1 MEGKVVLFTLTSL
14 DLSYSQIEDVGA
26 EHLANVL
33 QYNTT
38 LTTLCLWNNK
48 IGDIGAEHLADALKH
63 NTTLTTLDFKE
74 NEIGNDGAEYLA
86 DALRHNTT
94 LNVLDLEYNQI
105 GDVGV
110 QHLADALQ
118 QNTVLASLNLTYNRL
133 GHVGAEHLAVA
144 LRHNRTLTTLY
155 LKNNEIEDAGT
166 EHLADALQHNRT
178 LTTLDLEENEIGD
191 AGAQHL
197 ADALRHNKRL
207 TTLNLSI
214 NQIGDVGA
222 QHLAD
227 ALQYNPTL
235 SSLNLAYNEIGRTGG
250 EHFTNALLY
259 NTKNFRTNSCGW
271 LFLISSIANLISL
284 FFALITRI
292 MNGSTTDPTETI
304 AWLCKFRAHIVF
316 SSRTIALWLITFAT
330 IDRWFLSNI
339 NVHRRHL
346 STLKNA
352 QRSAIFITIFSIIL
366 YAQMFY
372 CYEANLM
379 NTPLKCYGK
388 TKVCRHLTDLSLTF
402 ITVLCPLFVMIL
414 SGLLTISNIRQS
426 HRRIQILKT
435 ENIDH
440 SVNKSSGLSNDNPQ
454 QKLKRKTDRSFFE
467 CYWYNENISPIE
479 DTIDMFVYNM
489 AILLYCISNGMPFYI
504 YTLCGGTIF
513 RKALSDF
520 IQTMKRKII
529 C

>member
-1 MEGKVVLFTLTSL
+1 MRPRGQIQIGVRYPSKHFPPAAYGEGTLTSL

-227 ALQYNPTL
+227 ALQYNP
-235 SSLNLAYNEIGRTGG
+235 
-250 EHFTNALLY
+250 
-259 NTKNFRTNSCGW
+259 KNFRTNSCGW

-467 CYWYNENISPIE
+467 CYWY
-479 DTIDMFVYNM
+479 
-489 AILLYCISNGMPFYI
+489 
-504 YTLCGGTIF
+504 
-513 RKALSDF
+513 K
-520 IQTMKRKII
+520 
-529 C
+529 

>member
-1 MEGKVVLFTLTSL
+1 MSSNINLTDMPFDDYLILSL
-14 DLSYSQIEDVGA
+14 
-26 EHLANVL
+26 
-33 QYNTT
+33 
-38 LTTLCLWNNK
+38 NN
-48 IGDIGAEHLADALKH
+48 ISTQFNRYISILIFFFGV
-63 NTTLTTLDFKE
+63 
-74 NEIGNDGAEYLA
+74 IGNII
-86 DALRHNTT
+86 NIF
-94 LNVLDLEYNQI
+94 VLSQ
-105 GDVGV
+105 
-110 QHLADALQ
+110 
-118 QNTVLASLNLTYNRL
+118 
-133 GHVGAEHLAVA
+133 
-144 LRHNRTLTTLY
+144 
-155 LKNNEIEDAGT
+155 
-166 EHLADALQHNRT
+166 
-178 LTTLDLEENEIGD
+178 
-191 AGAQHL
+191 
-197 ADALRHNKRL
+197 
-207 TTLNLSI
+207 
-214 NQIGDVGA
+214 
-222 QHLAD
+222 
-227 ALQYNPTL
+227 
-235 SSLNLAYNEIGRTGG
+235 
-250 EHFTNALLY
+250 
-259 NTKNFRTNSCGW
+259 KNFRTNSCGW
-271 LFLISSIANLISL
+271 LFLISSIVNLISL

-292 MNGSTTDPTETI
+292 MNGWATDPTETI

-402 ITVLCPLFVMIL
+402 ITVLCPLFVMIIF
-414 SGLLTISNIRQS
+414 GLLTISNIRQS

-440 SVNKSSGLSNDNPQ
+440 SVNKSSGLSNENPQ
-454 QKLKRKTDRSFFE
+454 QKLKRKTDRSLLRMLFVQVIILTILTLPLSIQKL
-467 CYWYNENISPIE
+467 YSTISSENISPVE
-479 DTIDMFVYNM
+479 DAIDMFVYNM